1 MINDEVRCQD
11 IVVKTELFGVLFS
24 IRANIIFVIMQ
35 IVFWIGR
42 SISIDSTLKICYVV
56 LSVLLRFV
64 DSDYSFGIFELF

>member
-1 MINDEVRCQD
+1 MKYGVR
-11 IVVKTELFGVLFS
+11 ILSLKLSYLGGFFS

-42 SISIDSTLKICYVV
+42 SISIDSALKICYVV

-64 DSDYSFGIFELF
+64 DSDYSFGIYELF